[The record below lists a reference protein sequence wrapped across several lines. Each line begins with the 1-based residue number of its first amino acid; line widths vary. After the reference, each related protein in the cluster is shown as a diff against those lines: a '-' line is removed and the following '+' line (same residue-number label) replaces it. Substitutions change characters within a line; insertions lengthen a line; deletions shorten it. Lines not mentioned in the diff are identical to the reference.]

1 MHEFLAYF
9 EPIHFIELTNKQS
22 YNPLQIGHKI
32 KVFPHDT
39 FDWDAIDI
47 FIIGCGESRG
57 NSLNK
62 NWNNAPD
69 AIRRALYGMYDWHD
83 ELNVADLG
91 NIVECNSEID
101 TKAALSSVLEALH
114 KTNKI
119 VILLGGSQDLTLQQF
134 EPFKKNQ
141 HIIELATIDML
152 IDLED
157 TESINE
163 RSYLM
168 NMLTEQPNYVQ
179 HYSNIG
185 FQSYYTNPSILQTLD
200 RLRFDCYRLGRVR
213 SQIDEMEPVLRSCSL
228 LSIDMNV
235 LRASEAPFNKYASP
249 NGLFGDELCQLM
261 RYAGMSEKMHSVG
274 IFGYREE
281 EDLNETGAALIAQ
294 MLWYFVD
301 GFRIQLAEY
310 PVSTADAF
318 ESFHVNLS
326 QTATTFLKS
335 KRTNRWWM
343 QLPNGQY
350 IPASYNDY
358 LIAAAN
364 DLPERWLRAQERL

>member
-1 MHEFLAYF
+1 
-9 EPIHFIELTNKQS
+9 TNKQS

-168 NMLTEQPNYVQ
+168 NM
-179 HYSNIG
+179 
-185 FQSYYTNPSILQTLD
+185 
-200 RLRFDCYRLGRVR
+200 
-213 SQIDEMEPVLRSCSL
+213 
-228 LSIDMNV
+228 
-235 LRASEAPFNKYASP
+235 
-249 NGLFGDELCQLM
+249 
-261 RYAGMSEKMHSVG
+261 
-274 IFGYREE
+274 
-281 EDLNETGAALIAQ
+281 
-294 MLWYFVD
+294 
-301 GFRIQLAEY
+301 
-310 PVSTADAF
+310 
-318 ESFHVNLS
+318 
-326 QTATTFLKS
+326 
-335 KRTNRWWM
+335 
-343 QLPNGQY
+343 
-350 IPASYNDY
+350 
-358 LIAAAN
+358 
-364 DLPERWLRAQERL
+364 

>member
-1 MHEFLAYF
+1 MYQYLSYF
-9 EPIHFIELTNKQS
+9 EPIHFIELTQKLN

-32 KVFPHDT
+32 KVFPHDD
-39 FDWDAIDI
+39 FDFDTIDI
-47 FIIGCGESRG
+47 FIVGCGESRT
-57 NSLNK
+57 NTVNK

-69 AIRRALYGMYDWHD
+69 AIRRALYKMYDWHN

-91 NIVECNSEID
+91 NIIEGPTVQD
-101 TKAALSSVLEALH
+101 TKAALTTILEELYR
-114 KTNKI
+114 TNKI
-119 VILLGGSQDLTLQQF
+119 VLLLGGSQELTIQQF
-134 EPFKKNQ
+134 SPFKKQQ
-141 HIIELATIDML
+141 HIIEMATIDML

-157 TESINE
+157 SEEENE
-163 RSYLM
+163 KSFLM
-168 NMLTEQPNYVQ
+168 NMLTEQPNYIE
-179 HYSNIG
+179 HFSNIG
-185 FQSYYTNPSILQTLD
+185 FQSYYTNPSVLQTLD

-213 SQIDEMEPVLRSCSL
+213 SQLEEIEPVLRSCSL
-228 LSIDMNV
+228 LSIDLNV
-235 LRASEAPFNKYASP
+235 LRASEAPFLKNASP

-261 RYAGMSEKMHSVG
+261 RYAGMSEKMQSVG
-274 IFGYREE
+274 IYGYREE
-281 EDLNETGAALIAQ
+281 DDLNETGAELVAQ

-301 GFRIQLAEY
+301 GFRIQIAEY
-310 PVSTADAF
+310 PLTATQEF

-343 QLPNGQY
+343 QMPNGNY

-358 LIAAAN
+358 VTAAAN